1 LQRQQYHPLA
11 KYLHWIIAG
20 MVVLQYVLANF
31 AENAGTSIEEQA
43 ILANHKSVGIT
54 IFVLAIARLV
64 WRVRQGVPRALPMP
78 EWQFIAS
85 QISHWSMYALIFLL
99 PITGWLTSS
108 ASAESVSWFN
118 LVPLPDLVAPDP
130 GLEGK
135 LEEIHEL
142 HATLLFVIAAIHI
155 GAAILHSLRK
165 EKALARITSTGSL
178 IVFILVIGAGS
189 LTLTRVGAVTS
200 DAARRSASPNTIVED
215 SASTN
220 VAAWNVDYDASYIR
234 FTATEAGAGVDG
246 EWKEWRAELHF
257 DDTRLDESLV
267 DVNVIV
273 ASVETLE
280 DDRDAK
286 LQDREWFD
294 GVNHPEV
301 RYHASRFGHR
311 GDGQFQAFG
320 ALTVKGRSIPLTLDF
335 TVSGEAGK
343 YVLDGTAELDR
354 LELDLGLGEWSDTRW
369 IGQFVTVSVHVET
382 IG

>member
-1 LQRQQYHPLA
+1 
-11 KYLHWIIAG
+11 
-20 MVVLQYVLANF
+20 MVVLQFVLANV
-31 AENAGTSIEEQA
+31 AENAATSFEEHA

-64 WRVRQGVPRALPMP
+64 WRVRQGIPRALPMP

-118 LVPLPDLVAPDP
+118 VVPLPDLVAPDHD
-130 GLEGK
+130 LEEK

-155 GAAILHSLRK
+155 AAATLHSLKK
-165 EKALARITSTGSL
+165 ERALARITSTGSL
-178 IVFILVIGAGS
+178 IVFVLLIAAGS
-189 LTLTRVGAVTS
+189 LILTHVGAGAS
-200 DAARRSASPNTIVED
+200 DAARRSAPSNKTVEN

-220 VAAWNVDYDASYIR
+220 LAAWNIDYDASFIR
-234 FTATEAGAGVDG
+234 FAATEAGAGIGG
-246 EWKEWRAELHF
+246 EWREWRGDLHF
-257 DDTRLDESLV
+257 DDARLDQSLI

-280 DDRDAK
+280 DDRNAVV
-286 LQDREWFD
+286 QNREWFD
-294 GVNHPEV
+294 AVNHPEV
-301 RYHASRFGHR
+301 RYHASRFGRR
-311 GDGQFQAFG
+311 GGGRYEALG
-320 ALTVKGRSIPLTLDF
+320 ALTVKGRSVPVTVDF
-335 TVSGEAGK
+335 TVSREAGK

-369 IGQFVTVSVHVET
+369 IGRFVTVTVHVVT